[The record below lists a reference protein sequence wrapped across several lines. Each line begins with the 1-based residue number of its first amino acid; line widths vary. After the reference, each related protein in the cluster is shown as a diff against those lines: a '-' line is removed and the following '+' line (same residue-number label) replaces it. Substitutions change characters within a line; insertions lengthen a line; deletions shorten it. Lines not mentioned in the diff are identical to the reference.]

1 MKFATA
7 FLLTVCLTTTAN
19 AFGTARTRT
28 PFHTTGSTS
37 TKTAPWSTS
46 TSRKAKYGPSD
57 AAPVEPATEPSA
69 DQKSQFIAVFD
80 QIMNCDVREQLPSI
94 LTNNIELLLE
104 LQGKAGVNL
113 FNQKVEEIEATGD
126 EEMIQRSH
134 AAVEYIVYFL
144 EAFVSE
150 AKLLD
155 DNNKQMLGKIF
166 KCMTEESGGDSL
178 AKQEKLDELIKN
190 EKTHFTPGFL
200 RHLDG
205 ECTRIANAKK
215 MDKETTK
222 MLEVMRIIQT
232 RIIEELGQD
241 LGEGAQVLGQLLGY
255 ESSEER
261 MAVLDAGLK
270 VRGMEFAKELKA
282 MTEEALQGFNN
293 VPGGVDPKLLKI
305 VGEMDERIQ
314 GFIAKN

>member
-1 MKFATA
+1 MKFAAT
-7 FLLTVCLTTTAN
+7 FLLSVFLTTAAN
-19 AFGTARTRT
+19 AFGTTRT
-28 PFHTTGSTS
+28 PFHTST

-57 AAPVEPATEPSA
+57 AAPVEPASEPSA
-69 DQKSQFIAVFD
+69 DQKSRFIAVFD
-80 QIMNCDVREQLPSI
+80 QIMNCEVREHLPSI
-94 LTNNIELLLE
+94 LTTNIELLLE
-104 LQGKAGVNL
+104 LQGEAGVNI
-113 FNQKVEEIEATGD
+113 FNQRVEEIEAAGD
-126 EEMIQRSH
+126 EEMIQRSY

-150 AKLLD
+150 AKLMD
-155 DNNKQMLGKIF
+155 DNNKQMLGKILR
-166 KCMTEESGGDSL
+166 CMTEESGGDSL

-190 EKTHFTPGFL
+190 EKSNFTPGFL

-215 MDKETTK
+215 MDVETTK
-222 MLEVMRIIQT
+222 MLEVMRVIQT

-261 MAVLDAGLK
+261 LAVLDAGLK
-270 VRGMEFAKELKA
+270 VRGTEFAKELKA
-282 MTEEALQGFNN
+282 MTEEALQGLNN
-293 VPGGVDPKLLKI
+293 VPGGADPRLVNI
-305 VGEMDERIQ
+305 VREMDGRIQ
-314 GFIAKN
+314 EFIAKN